1 MAQEA
6 IDKLHDTSLG
16 DRLIFVREDREP
28 ERPTA
33 PTAVFV
39 TNVRN
44 ITMFPRYGLTSPRYS
59 PTEMQAR
66 SYSPRSQIIFSLP
79 IP

>member
-44 ITMFPRYGLTSPRYS
+44 IPMFLESGAYGP
-59 PTEMQAR
+59 
-66 SYSPRSQIIFSLP
+66 
-79 IP
+79 